1 MAKSLNPEP
10 NWPSVAR
17 SAWRAGVIV
26 GYGMALAVLFVRFVA
41 GELPISTELPGAI
54 ALTLVAGV
62 SPTLALLAYP
72 RRPGLLVPAGAIAVL
87 SVPVMSLFGFPM
99 LLIGLTWL
107 WVHHQVSGSE
117 RSGAATALLVAV
129 ALWFAATTVMFI
141 HLDPTCVQKL
151 RDGTFREVDPSSR
164 GFTTGWVWA
173 MDSTSFS
180 ASGVVAGEVVFEA
193 CTSNTEVL
201 WESGASIALSVGA
214 VLAGFYLTKPAEMSV
229 EHQPETVA

>member
-1 MAKSLNPEP
+1 
-10 NWPSVAR
+10 
-17 SAWRAGVIV
+17 
-26 GYGMALAVLFVRFVA
+26 MALAVLFVRFVA
-41 GELPISTELPGAI
+41 SELPISTELPGAI
-54 ALTLVAGV
+54 ALTLVAAV
-62 SPTLALLAYP
+62 SPTLALLADP
-72 RRPGLLVPAGAIAVL
+72 RRPGLLMPAGVIAVL

-99 LLIGLTWL
+99 LLVGLTWL

-129 ALWFAATTVMFI
+129 ALWFAATTAMFI

-151 RDGTFREVDPSSR
+151 RDGTFQEVDPSGR

-173 MDSTSFS
+173 TDSTSFS
-180 ASGVVAGEVVFEA
+180 ASGVVAGDIVFEA

-229 EHQPETVA
+229 EHQLEVVV